1 MQDIIAEQDE
11 FKAHTRE
18 FTLWPRKWQAC
29 DSGQI
34 QTWSTH
40 RLATEEKKRIPDG
53 PGIYTLL
60 IQPGIVCHPA
70 CSYLM
75 YVGQAASLKRRFGEY
90 LTRER
95 RAQGRPKIF
104 RLLSKYSNYVWFCFT
119 LVPREN
125 LEEVET
131 ALISAFIPPCND
143 QLPAEI
149 GSVKGAF

>member
-11 FKAHTRE
+11 FKAHTQE

-29 DSGQI
+29 DCVPM
-34 QTWSTH
+34 QTWSIH
-40 RLATEEKKRIPDG
+40 RLATEERRRIPNG

-60 IQPGIVCHPA
+60 VQPGIVRHPA

-75 YVGQAASLKRRFGEY
+75 YVGQALSLRRRFGDY

-104 RLLSKYSNYVWFCFT
+104 RLLSKYSDYVWFCYT
-119 LVPREN
+119 VVPREN
-125 LEEVET
+125 LQEVED
-131 ALISAFIPPCND
+131 ALISGFIPPCND
-143 QLPAEI
+143 RLRAELRPA
-149 GSVKGAF
+149 KGAF